1 MREVPGSTPGRAL
14 IFAST
19 TQKKHVLKQICLA
32 GDPELDA
39 QVPAPDLPG
48 AEARGEGGSA
58 SHGHSAGALQELRLP
73 GDSVHSCYSLP
84 EPAGMFKKTTLK
96 TNSYLFYKEEEIIVI
111 IAKSIKKGEKLIT
124 TSLFRSFYSVFF
136 LLLNILI

>member
-1 MREVPGSTPGRAL
+1 MYSPL
-14 IFAST
+14 
-19 TQKKHVLKQICLA
+19 LL

-73 GDSVHSCYSLP
+73 GDSVHSGYSLP
-84 EPAGMFKKTTLK
+84 EPAGKKIFLV
-96 TNSYLFYKEEEIIVI
+96 NSSY
-111 IAKSIKKGEKLIT
+111 
-124 TSLFRSFYSVFF
+124 SLS
-136 LLLNILI
+136 